1 MEKLDIEKFSNA
13 VLEENK
19 ELRKRYAIHAIDS
32 VFRNS
37 IYGCG
42 FDARYFYTGELVFKF
57 VCNINEELNPIEGGV
72 KIRRIK
78 LGFNSYPE
86 LKRLLDKAYG
96 YENYVFDQLII
107 LNNEFYYAE
116 GHGEVF
122 KENEYLLNIDF
133 KTERN
138 EKSDRTGDA

>member
-13 VLEENK
+13 ILEENK

-32 VFRNS
+32 VLRNS

-42 FDARYFYTGELVFKF
+42 FDAEYLYTGELVFKY
-57 VCNINEELNPIEGGV
+57 VCNINEELTPIKGRV

-86 LKRLLDKAYG
+86 LKRLLDKLYG
-96 YENYVFDQLII
+96 YENYVFDQLLT
-107 LNNEFYYAE
+107 LNDEFYYAE
-116 GHGEVF
+116 GHGEIF
-122 KENEYLLNIDF
+122 KENEYLLSIDF

-138 EKSDRTGDA
+138 EKNDRTGDA